1 MVSISISFRCALVVC
16 FAKIKVVI
24 NIAPLGRAI
33 LLCSVRQFMKL
44 GPFLFCF
51 ATLFGSTFSI
61 GEDSLEAKV
70 KRVIDGDSILVTDS
84 KEVEYEVQ
92 LEGIDAPE
100 LKQDFGKESANA
112 LTKLLKG
119 KSVKLTWGSKDTY
132 DRLLAQVYVE
142 DMHVN
147 MEMIKSGM
155 AWHFKRYNKSEELA
169 KAEMVSKE
177 AKKGLWAQESPV
189 APWDFRKETK
199 APDKPEKR

>member
-1 MVSISISFRCALVVC
+1 
-16 FAKIKVVI
+16 
-24 NIAPLGRAI
+24 
-33 LLCSVRQFMKL
+33 MKL

-61 GEDSLEAKV
+61 GDDSFEAKV
-70 KRVIDGDSILVTDS
+70 KRIIDGDSILVTDS

-112 LTKLLKG
+112 LTKLLKD

-142 DMHVN
+142 DVHVN
-147 MEMIKSGM
+147 MEMLKSGM

-169 KAEMVSKE
+169 KAEIVAKE